1 MLRSLTKSFFTQII
15 YTRSISDKRLSD
27 IDFTDE
33 PVVKHNVPDVN
44 DTNDNNRKK

>member
-1 MLRSLTKSFFTQII
+1 MQEVGSNVAVTDKKFFTQII

-33 PVVKHNVPDVN
+33 PVVKHNIPDVKN
-44 DTNDNNRKK
+44 TF